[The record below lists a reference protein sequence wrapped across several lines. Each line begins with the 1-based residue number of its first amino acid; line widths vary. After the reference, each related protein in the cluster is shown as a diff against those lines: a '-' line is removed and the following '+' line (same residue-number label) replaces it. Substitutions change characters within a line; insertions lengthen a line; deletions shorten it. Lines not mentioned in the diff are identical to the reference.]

1 MALHKAAKDDDL
13 PSDDNL
19 QGDREFSFSS
29 SDYAFLAKLLKEKTG
44 IDLGPSKQNMVYA
57 RLAKRLRKL
66 HLPSFRAYCDLIA
79 SPEGVDELGATLNA
93 LTTNLTKFFRENH
106 HFEHLG
112 DQALN
117 EIRGRAASQ
126 GRRLRIWSAGCSS
139 GEEPYSIAITLMRN
153 MPDIA
158 QWDAKI
164 LATDIDTEMVRRG
177 SEGVYNADSLEGMAS
192 DLRHKYFE
200 SYSGGKVR
208 VREDVRRLISFK
220 HLNLMEKWPMKGPFD
235 AIFCRNVV
243 IYFDKDTQRV
253 LFERYANLLVP
264 GGFLYIGHSENLFGI
279 TERFKLLGRNIHR
292 KIA

>member
-1 MALHKAAKDDDL
+1 MTVETQARNAKLAAIV
-13 PSDDNL
+13 PVPE
-19 QGDREFSFSS
+19 DREFSFSAD
-29 SDYAFLAKLLKEKTG
+29 DYAFLRAMLKQRTG
-44 IDLGPSKQNMVYA
+44 IELGPTKQNMVYA

-66 HLPSFRAYCDLIA
+66 GFKSFRQYIEFIG
-79 SPEGVDELGATLNA
+79 SEEGRDELGTTLNA

-112 DQALN
+112 STALQ
-117 EIRGRAASQ
+117 EIRARATTQ

-139 GEEPYSIAITLMRN
+139 GEEPYSIAITLLRA
-153 MPDIA
+153 MPDIK

-177 SEGVYNADSLEGMAS
+177 AEGVYSAAALDGIPPDIAK
-192 DLRHKYFE
+192 KYFE
-200 SYSGGKVR
+200 LYGADKIRLCDEARG
-208 VREDVRRLISFK
+208 LISFK
-220 HLNLMEKWPMKGPFD
+220 YLNLIGDWPMKGPFD

-243 IYFDKDTQRV
+243 IYFDKDTQRT
-253 LFERYANLLVP
+253 LFDRYANLLVP

>member
-1 MALHKAAKDDDL
+1 MAVDTKNADA
-13 PSDDNL
+13 P
-19 QGDREFSFSS
+19 GTEDREFSFSTG
-29 SDYAFLAKLLKEKTG
+29 DYDFLRSMLKEKTG
-44 IDLGPSKQNMVYA
+44 IELGPTKHNMVYA

-66 HLPSFRAYCDLIA
+66 GMKTFRQYIEFIGSAD
-79 SPEGVDELGATLNA
+79 GVAELGTTLNA

-106 HFEHLG
+106 HFEHLATTVL
-112 DQALN
+112 Q
-117 EIRGRAASQ
+117 EVRARAVSQ

-139 GEEPYSIAITLMRN
+139 GEEPYSAAITLLRA
-153 MPDIA
+153 MPDIK

-177 SEGVYNADSLEGMAS
+177 SEGIYPAASLEGMPA
-192 DLRHKYFE
+192 DIANKYFE
-200 SYSGGKVR
+200 SHGADKVR
-208 VREDVRRLISFK
+208 VVAEARNLISFK
-220 HLNLMEKWPMKGPFD
+220 HLNLIGNWPMKGPFD
-235 AIFCRNVV
+235 VIFCRNVV

-253 LFERYANLLVP
+253 LFDRYANLLVP

>member
-1 MALHKAAKDDDL
+1 MAVDTRTADT
-13 PSDDNL
+13 PSAE
-19 QGDREFSFSS
+19 DREFSFSKG
-29 SDYAFLAKLLKEKTG
+29 DYDFLRSMLKEKTG
-44 IDLGPSKQNMVYA
+44 IELGPTKHNMVYA

-66 HLPSFRAYCDLIA
+66 GMTSFRQYIEFIA
-79 SPEGVDELGATLNA
+79 TPEGSGELGTTLNA

-106 HFEHLG
+106 HFEHLATT
-112 DQALN
+112 ALQ
-117 EIRGRAASQ
+117 EVRARAVSQ

-139 GEEPYSIAITLMRN
+139 GEEPYSAAITLLRS
-153 MPDIA
+153 MPDIK

-177 SEGVYNADSLEGMAS
+177 SEGIYPAAALEGMAPDIAS
-192 DLRHKYFE
+192 KYFE
-200 SYSGGKVR
+200 SYGDDKVR
-208 VREDVRRLISFK
+208 VVAEARNLISFK
-220 HLNLMEKWPMKGPFD
+220 HLNLIGNWPMKGPFD
-235 AIFCRNVV
+235 VIFCRNVV

-253 LFERYANLLVP
+253 LFDRYANLLVP